1 MPLIVDEAHGAHLKF
16 CTVNDAVSAGADIV
30 IHSLHKTLPAL
41 TQTALLHIG
50 KTFLVDERRIEEQL
64 SIYETS
70 SPSYLLMASID
81 ACIRLLSEKGDKLFA
96 DYRERLRRFAQ
107 KTAELQNLEVVVY
120 ADSLIDKEIMSY
132 EARKEDKS
140 KSGKVSEQALS
151 RSAGK
156 AFYSKDPGKI
166 LIFTTGAGINGK
178 ELARVLLER
187 YQIETEMSAS
197 GYILAMTSI
206 ADTDEGFERLAKALK
221 ELDKSN
227 AGLIRENGGSNADL
241 YTILQSKENRL
252 HCLTPAVESPYRI
265 GSYEEAVGKICAEY
279 IYVYPPGI
287 PLTLPGDPVTKEL
300 VSYLRSLEEA
310 GENVVKSRSGEKEG
324 IAFSLF

>member
-1 MPLIVDEAHGAHLKF
+1 V
-16 CTVNDAVSAGADIV
+16 
-30 IHSLHKTLPAL
+30 
-41 TQTALLHIG
+41 
-50 KTFLVDERRIEEQL
+50 
-64 SIYETS
+64 
-70 SPSYLLMASID
+70 
-81 ACIRLLSEKGDKLFA
+81 
-96 DYRERLRRFAQ
+96 
-107 KTAELQNLEVVVY
+107 
-120 ADSLIDKEIMSY
+120 
-132 EARKEDKS
+132 
-140 KSGKVSEQALS
+140 
-151 RSAGK
+151 
-156 AFYSKDPGKI
+156 
-166 LIFTTGAGINGK
+166 
-178 ELARVLLER
+178 
-187 YQIETEMSAS
+187 S
-197 GYILAMTSI
+197 GYVLAMTSI
-206 ADTDEGFERLAKALK
+206 ADTDEGFERLAEALK